1 MLSILRFVLVASVCS
16 LIPLHADTII
26 FNYSGNGTGIFDGTA
41 FTNAP
46 FQLVFTSI
54 ANNGVC
60 CANYIDVTGVLT
72 VAGFPT
78 ATLTIP
84 ETVEYSPALPVFQLD
99 ASLFVTGDI
108 NFVGPPNGFYS
119 GGFPFLG
126 GSEWNTWSPESP
138 TDIGPVP
145 FEPWTSPPV
154 YYQTDLGTFALDNY
168 FVGLLNVTVTPEPSY
183 VSITALG
190 MFAVIVLRKFPKLR
204 RCFYPPLRGFEQ
216 CDQVG
221 QLP

>member
-1 MLSILRFVLVASVCS
+1 LLIPSEAAVLNILRLVVIASVCS
-16 LIPLHADTII
+16 LVSLRADTIL
-26 FNYSGNGTGIFDGTA
+26 FNYSGNGTGTFDGTA
-41 FTNAP
+41 FTNTP
-46 FQLVFTSI
+46 FQLVFTSS

-78 ATLTIP
+78 ATLTNP
-84 ETVEYSPALPVFQLD
+84 ETVEYTLPVFQFD
-99 ASLFVTGDI
+99 ASLFVTGDLI
-108 NFVGPPNGFYS
+108 VGPPNGFYS
-119 GGFPFLG
+119 GGFGFLG

-154 YYQTDLGTFALDNY
+154 YYQTDLGTFELDNY
-168 FVGLLNVTVTPEPSY
+168 FVGALNVTVTPEPSY

-190 MFAVIVLRKFPKLR
+190 MFAVVVLSKFGKLR
-204 RCFYPPLRGFEQ
+204 RSL
-216 CDQVG
+216 
-221 QLP
+221 